1 MELQRKHDLKS
12 EEIFLK
18 KIIFEVSIERSKDFS
33 ECLQGTS
40 TAELRKN
47 VNKQSLGYAKNNS
60 EYL

>member
-33 ECLQGTS
+33 EVPSREKYCRTK
-40 TAELRKN
+40 EKH
-47 VNKQSLGYAKNNS
+47 
-60 EYL
+60 E